1 MRGSEGRI
9 AVMNIGQVVVLGISG
24 GGLGGTL
31 GGCAIPLKKEGLG
44 RWMNLLIGM
53 DGAVIGGEL
62 FRLLRIDFGLGELKV
77 TFEDLLAAFLGS
89 LLVIFAWRIV
99 AKTKAKDPK
108 ENHLKPKP

>member
-1 MRGSEGRI
+1 
-9 AVMNIGQVVVLGISG
+9 MNIGQIIVWMIVG
-24 GGLGGTL
+24 GFAGTL
-31 GGCAIPLKKEGLG
+31 AGPAVTLKKEGLG

-53 DGAVIGGEL
+53 AGAVIGGEL

-77 TFEDLLAAFLGS
+77 TFEDLIAAFLGS

-108 ENHLKPKP
+108 ENHLKTQALKI